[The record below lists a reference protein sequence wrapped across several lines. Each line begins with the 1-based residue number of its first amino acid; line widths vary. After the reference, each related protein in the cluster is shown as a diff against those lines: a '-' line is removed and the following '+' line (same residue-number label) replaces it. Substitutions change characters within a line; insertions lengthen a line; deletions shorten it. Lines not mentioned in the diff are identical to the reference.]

1 MQETASTGPV
11 AGASSPALHEGS
23 AAPSLMR
30 ALADDD
36 SLVSGLRVDEETR
49 RALFSAM
56 VRLRAFDDEC
66 VALQREGTLPSF
78 FSSRLQEAVIC
89 GAAHALREGDA
100 VFPTPREYGVSLQ
113 RGVPAEE
120 LAAQMLGRTGSP
132 AFKVGQG
139 RQAPCCVSFRGA
151 NVASVSGIIGAH
163 LPHAVGYAWAAR
175 TRKKSE
181 SPVVVLA
188 FFGDGATSAGEF
200 HNALNFAGVMKAPVL
215 FVCRNNGV
223 AISTP
228 VAKQTASETLAEKAH
243 AYGIPGA
250 QVDGS
255 DAIAVFNAV
264 RTWADAAR
272 HGGGAML
279 IEARTDLLP
288 DRDPIARL
296 ERHLMKDNLLS
307 EDAAKA
313 IDQEARAEALAAIT
327 SAKGRPTPS
336 RSTLFEDVYAAVP
349 PHLVNQRDRA

>member
-1 MQETASTGPV
+1 MQETGSRGPV
-11 AGASSPALHEGS
+11 LHVREATSSEPEG
-23 AAPSLMR
+23 LLR

-36 SLVSGLRVDEETR
+36 SLVSGLGIDEGTR

-56 VRLRAFDDEC
+56 VRLRSFDDEC

-78 FSSRLQEAVIC
+78 FSSRLQEGVIC
-89 GAAHALREGDA
+89 GAAHALGEGDA
-100 VFPTPREYGVSLQ
+100 VFATPREYGVSLQ

-120 LAAQMLGRTGSP
+120 LAAQMLGKASGG
-132 AFKVGQG
+132 KG
-139 RQAPCCVSFRGA
+139 RQAPCYVSFKAASGA
-151 NVASVSGIIGAH
+151 VAVASVSGIIGAH

-175 TRKKSE
+175 ARKDTH
-181 SPVVVLA
+181 VVLA

-215 FVCRNNGV
+215 FLCRNNGV

-228 VAKQTASETLAEKAH
+228 VARQTASETLAEKAH
-243 AYGIPGA
+243 AYGIPGLE
-250 QVDGS
+250 VDGT
-255 DAIAVFNAV
+255 DAIAVYSAV

-272 HGGGAML
+272 RGGGAML

-307 EDAAKA
+307 EDAVRSV
-313 IDQEARAEALAAIT
+313 DEQARAEALAAIT
-327 SAKGRPTPS
+327 RAKGRAAPVRDS
-336 RSTLFEDVYAAVP
+336 LFEDVFAVVP
-349 PHLVNQRDRA
+349 PHLVFQRDHA